1 LWPGTWKRSVSR
13 VAKLAS
19 ASRYGV
25 APCGDGVVAVR
36 DRDRFRAVGGETGF
50 SVLRWAED
58 LMAYLSA
65 ARPGP
70 LISRR

>member
-25 APCGDGVVAVR
+25 APCGDEVVAVR
-36 DRDRFRAVGGETGF
+36 DRDRFLPVGGRAGF

-58 LMAYLSA
+58 LMAYVSA
-65 ARPGP
+65 ARRGA
-70 LISRR
+70 LIQ